1 MLAKV
6 HSFGLLG
13 IEAYPVE
20 IEIDISS
27 GLPAVNLI
35 GLPCPAIKES
45 KDRIKPA
52 IKNSGFSWPAE
63 RITINLTP
71 SDIKKE
77 GTSFDL
83 GIALGILSAS
93 GKLDRERLEEYV
105 ILGEVSLDGTI
116 KPVKGILPVVMLMRQ
131 LKKKK
136 IILPDGNARE
146 ASLVFDIDVYPVK
159 TLKSAWQF
167 INEPDFV
174 APFKPGPQE
183 NIISHDKFE
192 VDFADVLGQQSA
204 KRALE
209 VAAAGGHNLLMI
221 GPPGNGKSMLAKRIV
236 TIIPDMGIDEAL
248 EITRIHSVAGALSA
262 NVGLLTQRPFR
273 QVHHTVSASAL
284 VGGGTFLR
292 PGEITLSHHGVLFM
306 DELPEFHRDCL
317 EALRQPLEDGYIR
330 ISRMNGSMV
339 FPSSFMLV
347 AAMNPCPCGYY
358 TDPHRP
364 CRCNPGK
371 IQNYMNKISGPL
383 LDRIDI
389 HINIPLI
396 KYQDLS
402 GSDGGEASSL
412 IKARVE
418 KARALQRHRLKG
430 DGVFYNAQMGSR
442 LIKKYCLLNEGAI
455 ELLKMAMSELG
466 LSARAYDKILKVA
479 KTIADLAG
487 SDTIQEEH
495 ISEAV
500 QYRSLDRS
508 FF

>member
-1 MLAKV
+1 M
-6 HSFGLLG
+6 G
-13 IEAYPVE
+13 IEAYPLE

-45 KDRIKPA
+45 KNRLKPA

-83 GIALGILSAS
+83 AIALGILSAC

-105 ILGEVSLDGTI
+105 ILGEVSLDGAI
-116 KPVKGILPVVMLMRQ
+116 RPVKGILPIVMLMRK

-136 IILPDGNARE
+136 IILPEGNARE
-146 ASLVFDIDVYPVK
+146 AGLIADIDIYPVK
-159 TLKSAWQF
+159 TLKAAALF
-167 INEPDFV
+167 INDPDLM
-174 APFKPGPQE
+174 APFKTE
-183 NIISHDKFE
+183 LKE
-192 VDFADVLGQQSA
+192 VFMNRRAAEIDFSDVKGQQCA

-209 VAAAGGHNLLMI
+209 VAAAGGHNVLMI
-221 GPPGNGKSMLAKRIV
+221 GPPGNGKSMLAKRIT
-236 TIIPDMGIDEAL
+236 TIIPDMSLDEAL
-248 EITRIHSVAGALSA
+248 EITRVHSVAGIAPLDE
-262 NVGLLTQRPFR
+262 GLVTQRPFR
-273 QVHHTVSASAL
+273 QVHHTVSAPAL
-284 VGGGTFLR
+284 VGGGTLLK

-330 ISRMNGSMV
+330 ISRMSGSMV

-358 TDPHRP
+358 SDPQRA
-364 CRCNPGK
+364 CRCNPNK
-371 IQNYMNKISGPL
+371 IQSYMNKVSGPL

-389 HINIPLI
+389 HINIPSI
-396 KYQDLS
+396 KYQELS
-402 GSDGGEASSL
+402 GSNSGESSL
-412 IKARVE
+412 AIRARVE
-418 KARALQRHRLKG
+418 KARAMQRERFKEESI
-430 DGVFYNAQMGSR
+430 FYNAQMSSR
-442 LIKKYCLLNEGAI
+442 LIRKYCLLDQGAV

-466 LSARAYDKILKVA
+466 FSARAYDKILKA
-479 KTIADLAG
+479 ARTIADLAG
-487 SDTIQEEH
+487 SEDILEEH
-495 ISEAV
+495 ISEAI

-508 FF
+508 FIA